1 VIKSVGRRS
10 LLRIPRHSADRI
22 SNWKESS
29 ASISK
34 QKQKEKAM
42 EPIAVHYP
50 TEIRKY
56 TGSLWTVKGKKGDTF
71 CIKIMNADIRYQKN
85 FKTMAE
91 AVEALKQK
99 NIEHGLLIKNV
110 IKEYPEYMTCEL
122 TRDQRFMFSKGD
134 IETVQKHCWC
144 CSHGYAVTFIG
155 DKMHKFHNILLGFQ
169 PTEQA
174 TLDHIDCNRLNNS
187 RENLRVASKRT
198 QNINQSLQKSNTSGI
213 KGVFYDRQGNKWVA
227 TWQDGIDQQKTKYF
241 SVRKYGEPQAK
252 QMAINHRRLME
263 ETLPHYILAYA
274 RV

>member
-1 VIKSVGRRS
+1 VINSVGRRS

-29 ASISK
+29 ASISR
-34 QKQKEKAM
+34 QKQKTKVM

-50 TEIRKY
+50 TEPRKY
-56 TGSLWTVKGKKGDTF
+56 TGSLSLVRGKQGETF
-71 CIKIMNADIRYQKN
+71 CVKIMNADVRYQKN

-91 AVEALKQK
+91 AVDALKQK
-99 NIEHGLLIKNV
+99 NIEHGLPIKNV
-110 IKEYPEYMTCEL
+110 IKEYPEFMTCEL
-122 TRDQRFMFSKGD
+122 TRGQRFMFSKGD

-144 CSHGYAVTFIG
+144 YGQGYAATTIG

-169 PTEQA
+169 PTEQE
-174 TLDHIDCNRLNNS
+174 TIDHIDCNRLNNR
-187 RENLRVASKRT
+187 RENLRVASRRT
-198 QNINQSLQKSNTSGI
+198 QNINQTIHKNNTSGVR
-213 KGVFYDRQGNKWVA
+213 GVCYKQTGNRWVA
-227 TWQDGIDQQKTKYF
+227 LWRDGIDQRKNKYF
-241 SVRKYGEPQAK
+241 SVRKYGEAQAK